1 MREHKCAMH
10 LLFSQFFCCLHR
22 LWKTPQ
28 VERRVAISCLQI
40 KLGPFFFSA
49 YVHFEFVWI
58 FLVTY
63 ETPKLQLLYTNCVNA
78 QKNYQIFE
86 ISAQL
91 FPLESR
97 KKGMI
102 LKDSRRKRTKNVH
115 KVFN

>member
-1 MREHKCAMH
+1 MCYA
-10 LLFSQFFCCLHR
+10 FVVFTIFFAVCIDCGKH
-22 LWKTPQ
+22 Q

-63 ETPKLQLLYTNCVNA
+63 ETPKLQLLYTNCVNV

-91 FPLESR
+91 FPLE
-97 KKGMI
+97 K
-102 LKDSRRKRTKNVH
+102 
-115 KVFN
+115 